1 MTDSYLQQLGYSL
14 GSECR
19 SLKQAEQAGVL
30 LSTMQALKES
40 GFEQHFVCSKGE
52 TAYQLACQALVDS
65 QIDTAE
71 IDCIIYA
78 NCLPQNANSHQSE
91 EFESSR
97 DVKDLMVFP
106 ASKLQVEFGM
116 DNAFVIGLT
125 QQACTCMLGSI
136 RIANNFLTAEDNI
149 NNILCISADNFPRNA
164 YYEQAYNLISDGGA
178 ACLVSRKPR
187 GFRILTVR
195 HLTNGAQV
203 SASDDETVG
212 SYFSYL
218 HQLISATL
226 QQINLAVTDID
237 WVVPQNTNA
246 KAWAILASLLGI
258 DEQKAWF
265 DSLAHVGHVISSDN
279 IINLSRLD
287 NSGKMKKGELVL
299 LFMAGFGSNWQCMV
313 VEKV

>member
-19 SLKQAEQAGVL
+19 SLKQAEHDGVL
-30 LSTMQALKES
+30 LSSMLALKES
-40 GFEQHFVCSKGE
+40 GFEQHYVCSRGE
-52 TAYQLACQALVDS
+52 TAYQLACRALVDS
-65 QIDTAE
+65 QINTAE

-78 NCLPQNANSHQSE
+78 NCLPENANSNQHGM
-91 EFESSR
+91 FENSR

-106 ASKLQVEFGM
+106 ASKLQAEFGM

-149 NNILCISADNFPRNA
+149 NNILCISADNFPQNA

-178 ACLVSRKPR
+178 ACLVSRKAQ

-195 HLTNGAQV
+195 HITNGAQV
-203 SASDDETVG
+203 CASDDETVG

-218 HQLISATL
+218 HQLISDTL
-226 QQINLAVTDID
+226 HQIDKTVADID

-246 KAWAILASLLGI
+246 KAWTILANLLGI
-258 DEQKAWF
+258 DEHKAWF
-265 DSLAHVGHVISSDN
+265 ESLAQVGHVISSDN
-279 IINLSRLD
+279 IINLSHLD
-287 NSGKMKKGELVL
+287 NSGQINKGDLVL

>member
-1 MTDSYLQQLGYSL
+1 MSDSYLQQLGYSL
-14 GSECR
+14 GSERR
-19 SLKQAEQAGVL
+19 SIEQAEQAGVL
-30 LSTMQALKES
+30 LSTIQALKES
-40 GFEQHFVCSKGE
+40 GFEQHFICAESE
-52 TAYQLACQALVDS
+52 TAYQLACNALVDS

-78 NCLPQNANSHQSE
+78 NCLPLNANHHQNDA
-91 EFESSR
+91 FESSR

-116 DNAFVIGLT
+116 ENAFVIGLT

-136 RIANNFLTAEDNI
+136 RIANNFITAEENI
-149 NNILCISADNFPRNA
+149 NNILCISADNFPENA

-178 ACLVSRKPR
+178 ACLVSRKPQ
-187 GFRILTVR
+187 GFLILTVK
-195 HLTNGAQV
+195 HITNGAQV
-203 SASDDETVG
+203 LASDDETVG

-218 HQLISATL
+218 HQLISETL
-226 QQINLAVTDID
+226 LQINKTVADID

-246 KAWAILASLLGI
+246 KAWSILASLLGI

-265 DSLAHVGHVISSDN
+265 ESLAEVGHVISSDN
-279 IINLSRLD
+279 IINLARLD
-287 NSGKMKKGELVL
+287 HSGKINKGDLVL
-299 LFMAGFGSNWQCMV
+299 VFMAGFGSNWQCMV